1 MVNYQISILGKS
13 SKSINFDLM
22 TCKNN
27 IDMTEVE
34 KEGIFLLSEENEKF
48 REEILNFKPHE
59 LLVKTDYEK

>member
-1 MVNYQISILGKS
+1 
-13 SKSINFDLM
+13 M

-48 REEILNFKPHE
+48 REEILDFKPHE